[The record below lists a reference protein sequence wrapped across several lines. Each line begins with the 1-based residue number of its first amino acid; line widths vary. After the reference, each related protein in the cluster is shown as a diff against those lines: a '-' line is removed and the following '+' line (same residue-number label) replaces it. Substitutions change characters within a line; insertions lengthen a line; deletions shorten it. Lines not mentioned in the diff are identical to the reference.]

1 MTINAA
7 QCNAAELFR
16 LMSAGLLPAETIPSG
31 IVAEN

>member
-7 QCNAAELFR
+7 QCNAADLFR
-16 LMSAGLLPAETIPSG
+16 LMMAGRFPAETIPSG